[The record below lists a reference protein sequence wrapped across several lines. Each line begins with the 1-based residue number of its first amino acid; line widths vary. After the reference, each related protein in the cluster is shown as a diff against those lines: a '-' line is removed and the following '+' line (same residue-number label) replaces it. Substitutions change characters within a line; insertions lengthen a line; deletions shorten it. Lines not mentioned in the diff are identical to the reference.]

1 MTAVLVGF
9 RSGALYPLVLIVGAA
24 ALAAA
29 YGVLHVVAGLPDRW
43 VSDVERCDRQ
53 RAAVNAALR
62 EGSER
67 T

>member
-1 MTAVLVGF
+1 MIV
-9 RSGALYPLVLIVGAA
+9 SGAVIGFAAVIAVVLL
-24 ALAAA
+24 ALGFLALDA
-29 YGVLHVVAGLPDRW
+29 LCSLPDRW

-67 T
+67 

>member
-1 MTAVLVGF
+1 MIV
-9 RSGALYPLVLIVGAA
+9 SGAVIGFAAVIAVVLL
-24 ALAAA
+24 ALGFLALDA
-29 YGVLHVVAGLPDRW
+29 LCGLPDRW

-53 RAAVNAALR
+53 RDAVNAALR

>member
-1 MTAVLVGF
+1 MIV
-9 RSGALYPLVLIVGAA
+9 SGAVIGFAAVIAVVLL
-24 ALAAA
+24 ALGFLALDA
-29 YGVLHVVAGLPDRW
+29 LCSLPDRW

>member
-1 MTAVLVGF
+1 MTAVIGAGSGF
-9 RSGALYPLVLIVGAA
+9 WYAVVLIAA
-24 ALAAA
+24 GLLLALGFLALDA
-29 YGVLHVVAGLPDRW
+29 LCSLPDRW

>member
-1 MTAVLVGF
+1 
-9 RSGALYPLVLIVGAA
+9 
-24 ALAAA
+24 
-29 YGVLHVVAGLPDRW
+29 VVAALPDRW

>member
-1 MTAVLVGF
+1 MIGAGSGFWYAV
-9 RSGALYPLVLIVGAA
+9 VLIAA
-24 ALAAA
+24 GLLLAL
-29 YGVLHVVAGLPDRW
+29 GFVAFDALCGLPDRW

-67 T
+67 